1 MFSCRL
7 AARIFCCLFLLA
19 TSAHAQDV
27 TLTSRDGAIEI
38 SGTLLGYDGEFY
50 RVESPY
56 GILTVDGSAVNCAGP
71 GCPDL
76 EHFIADITISGASG
90 PARKLIPPLLRAFAD
105 QQGYA
110 IVTEQEDG
118 ETGYTLSDPESQ
130 KAAARF
136 HLRPTSSAEGIAD
149 LLAEEADMA
158 LSLRPASPKELQLAE
173 EAGLGRL
180 DASGRNRVLAL
191 DALVPTVAPRNPV
204 QQISL
209 DDLARIYS
217 GEEVSWAEFDGV
229 DVPVEPFLPGAGSGP
244 EALFDARIMQPA
256 KRQIGGRTQHLPAG
270 AALDAAIVDNPFA
283 IGMNLLSG
291 IRNARPLG
299 LSGGCN
305 FHGAA
310 TPEAVKSEDYPLNV
324 PVLLYLR
331 AGRLPV
337 VGREFLRF
345 LGSPSAQIAILRA
358 GYVDQSISRTPLD
371 RQGRRLANAI
381 LAAGDEIGLD
391 ELKRMVRALDGAR
404 RLSITFRFE
413 PGARGLSAQS
423 RSNVALLARAL
434 ELGTLG
440 AREILFVGFSD
451 GVGQAEA
458 NRILARERAR
468 AVRDAVRK
476 EAATLDPGS
485 VKLRIEAFGEAMP
498 MACDESA
505 WGRRINRR
513 VEVWVR

>member
-1 MFSCRL
+1 MLSCRL
-7 AARIFCCLFLLA
+7 AARLVCCLLLLA
-19 TSAHAQDV
+19 TGAQAQDV
-27 TLTSRDGAIEI
+27 TLTSRDGAITI

-50 RVESPY
+50 RVDSPY
-56 GILTVDGSAVNCAGP
+56 GPLTVDGSAVSCAGP

-76 EHFIADITISGASG
+76 EHFVADIGIHGASG
-90 PARKLIPPLLRAFAD
+90 PILALIPPLLEAFAE
-105 QQGYA
+105 QQDYRIA
-110 IVTEQEDG
+110 REESEG
-118 ETGYTLSDPESQ
+118 EISYTLRDPQSR
-130 KAAARF
+130 KAAAVF
-136 HLRPTSSAEGIAD
+136 HLHPTSSAEGIAD

-158 LSLRPASPKELQLAE
+158 ISLRPATAMELRLAE

-180 DASGRNRVLAL
+180 SDSGRNRVLAL
-191 DALVPTVAPRNPV
+191 DALVPVVSPRNPV

-217 GEEVSWAEFDGV
+217 GEEVSWAAFGGV
-229 DVPVEPFLPGAGSGP
+229 DAPVEPYLPEAGSGP
-244 EALFDARIMQPA
+244 AAMFVAQVMTPA
-256 KRQIGGRTQHLPAG
+256 ERQIGGDVRRVAAG
-270 AALDAAIVDNPFA
+270 EKLDAAVVANPFA
-283 IGMNLLSG
+283 IGMNLLSRL
-291 IRNARPLG
+291 RNARPLG

-305 FHGAA
+305 FHGSA

-331 AGRLPV
+331 AGRFPV

-381 LAAGDEIGLD
+381 LAAGGEIPLD

-413 PGARGLSAQS
+413 PGARGLNAQS

-451 GVGQAEA
+451 GEGQAEA
-458 NRILARERAR
+458 NRILARERAK
-468 AVRDAVRK
+468 AVRDAVRR
-476 EAATLDPGS
+476 EAAALDPES